1 MKISSTKRIG
11 VSCEVSIAYRA
22 PIYLDVKKIMTG
34 YGPLP
39 ASEGVIKEVNW
50 GEKKGYRILRGFG
63 KEFCKETIIEK
74 ENNKY
79 WKYELDEFKNQSFFF
94 ITKVEG
100 EIWVKKINHQT
111 QITSKYSFYN
121 KNIFTPL
128 VTFSFVHL
136 LWRGLQK
143 KALKNIKKE
152 IE

>member
-1 MKISSTKRIG
+1 MSLKIN
-11 VSCEVSIAYRA
+11 
-22 PIYLDVKKIMTG
+22 P
-34 YGPLP
+34 
-39 ASEGVIKEVNW
+39 
-50 GEKKGYRILRGFG
+50 
-63 KEFCKETIIEK
+63 
-74 ENNKY
+74 
-79 WKYELDEFKNQSFFF
+79 FFF

-121 KNIFTPL
+121 KNIFTLL

-136 LWRGLQK
+136 LWGGLQK